1 MILGILVIR
10 HDDSIQDALDDFDF
24 VMFVR
29 AQISRKFV
37 VQPVTPLAEQATD
50 STPPLGSAFLPE
62 VALAGIPA
70 YHWRLA
76 VRAYGVWVSVAS
88 PFAEKVENRSAL

>member
-76 VRAYGVWVSVAS
+76 VRAYGVCVSVAS